1 MTPCSSPLF
10 FLGYFFLNSVVPML
24 RSCASFG
31 VGGRA
36 SSRPWAWP
44 RRRWFGGEVL
54 LTVFW
59 GLTPWTHAV
68 KPVAKRKQSHALARP
83 RRTTRPP
90 CSRTAFTVAG
100 ASRPRASTPGSRST
114 ASGSSAATRTSPTR
128 PGTATTTHA
137 STTGSKLTYTLAGD
151 SSPDNP
157 LGARPRNPNIDYSY
171 FPLERHFRTPRTLD
185 A

>member
-24 RSCASFG
+24 KNCASFG

-90 CSRTAFTVAG
+90 CSRIAFTVAG
-100 ASRPRASTPGSRST
+100 ASRPRASTPGSRS
-114 ASGSSAATRTSPTR
+114 ALRLVSGNPDFANAPAH
-128 PGTATTTHA
+128 GHA
-137 STTGSKLTYTLAGD
+137 D
-151 SSPDNP
+151 
-157 LGARPRNPNIDYSY
+157 ARFYDRQQDYGHA
-171 FPLERHFRTPRTLD
+171 RGR
-185 A
+185 

>member
-24 RSCASFG
+24 NNCASFG

-90 CSRTAFTVAG
+90 CSRIAFTVAG
-100 ASRPRASTPGSRST
+100 ASRPRARVRPDQDRRPPARRRQPGLHQRARARQRRHTLLRPAASLRTRSRGIAPPTPLPR
-114 ASGSSAATRTSPTR
+114 R
-128 PGTATTTHA
+128 
-137 STTGSKLTYTLAGD
+137 LTIG
-151 SSPDNP
+151 
-157 LGARPRNPNIDYSY
+157 I
-171 FPLERHFRTPRTLD
+171 
-185 A
+185 

>member
-54 LTVFW
+54 LTFFW

-90 CSRTAFTVAG
+90 CSRIAFTIAG
-100 ASRPRASTPGSRST
+100 IKT
-114 ASGSSAATRTSPTR
+114 AREYARIKIDGLRLIGGRVTRTSSSPTR
-128 PGTATTTHA
+128 PGTATTTHF
-137 STTGSKLTYTLAGD
+137 STTGSKPTYTLAGD
-151 SSPDNP
+151 SSPD
-157 LGARPRNPNIDYSY
+157 
-171 FPLERHFRTPRTLD
+171 TPP
-185 A
+185 